1 MKKLLFYSAIATLVL
16 VACKKEVI
24 PVGENSNVTLNPSG
38 FDNNRVEYFWNAIEP
53 FQKSQNDGITF
64 FHVAN
69 VSSPTV
75 NGAVCSATGMDIV
88 GNFCYVTYHVAGGN
102 YGGALEVFDIS
113 SPSTPVLVS
122 QMLLTDTDLNECIV
136 KNGKLYAVG
145 GRNVDASNFTENNTK
160 GGILLEVT
168 LDNGLLS
175 NNLRWA
181 ALPSYSGN
189 SVNLAG
195 DYLFVISGS
204 TGGGVFTLN
213 ASDLAL
219 VQADYFDNPKFADI
233 RNNQLGNPMLVLQG
247 NPTAVIHSYT
257 ANLNNVATK
266 TTTEILTQSVPANGK
281 AVLHIDNNDVYI
293 CTGNNGLRAYGIN
306 NLAGAP
312 TLDFNSPGS
321 GNANGVDTD
330 DKFIYVANG
339 TEGNIIINKDDKS
352 IHTIF
357 PFSGSANYVK
367 AKQDYIFIANGKAG
381 LKVLRKVEPALSTV
395 PSCATRPSL
404 TPATINPAYVINP
417 SQSFAY
423 QGSNVFRNNF
433 INNGSFY
440 YCGSM
445 VVQKN
450 MNCNGGS
457 LTDIQGSLS
466 VGSHLHINGNSTL
479 RVQGSVVV
487 NGNLHLSGNLQFV
500 GTGSSITINGSV
512 ITSPGYTVTGNY
524 TSNIPL

>member
-1 MKKLLFYSAIATLVL
+1 MKKLLFYSAIATLFFA
-16 VACKKEVI
+16 ACKKEVL
-24 PVGENSNVTLNPSG
+24 PTSENSNVTLNASG
-38 FDNNRVEYFWNAIEP
+38 FDNKRVEYFWNAIEP
-53 FQKSQNDGITF
+53 FQKSLNDGITF

-145 GRNVDASNFTENNTK
+145 GRNVDVSNFTENNTK
-160 GGILLEVT
+160 GGVLLEVT

-195 DYLFVISGS
+195 DYLFVTSGS

-233 RNNQLGNPMLVLQG
+233 QNNQLGNPMLVLQG

-257 ANLNNVATK
+257 ANFNNVATK
-266 TTTEILTQSVPANGK
+266 TTTEILSQSVPANGK
-281 AVLHIDNNDVYI
+281 AVLHIDNNDVYV

-312 TLDFNSPGS
+312 TLDFNSPGN

-357 PFSGSANYVK
+357 NFPGSANYVK
-367 AKQDYIFIANGKAG
+367 ANQDYIFIANGKAG
-381 LKVLRKVEPALSTV
+381 LKVLRRVNPALSNV
-395 PSCATRPSL
+395 PLCAMRPLL
-404 TPATINPAYVINP
+404 TPSTFNSAYVINS
-417 SQSFAY
+417 SQSLAFY
-423 QGSNVFRNNF
+423 GSNIFRNNF
-433 INNGSFY
+433 INNGAFY

-445 VVQKN
+445 VVRNN

-466 VGSHLHINGNSTL
+466 VESQLHINGNSTL

-487 NGNLHLSGNLQFV
+487 YGNLNLKGNLEFV
-500 GTGSSITINGSV
+500 GTGSSITIYGNV
-512 ITSPGYTVTGNY
+512 ITSPGYSVTGNY
-524 TSNIPL
+524 TSNVPL